1 MKSDGQI
8 EIKLNS
14 SHEQHPAFIDSIPK
28 TVVAVA
34 HKGHCTTEKQKSD
47 YAWCWSLTST
57 AKHTACAS
65 NARLIMAAMM
75 ALAHTAGRLP

>member
-1 MKSDGQI
+1 M
-8 EIKLNS
+8 
-14 SHEQHPAFIDSIPK
+14 
-28 TVVAVA
+28 AVA

-47 YAWCWSLTST
+47 DAWCWSLTST

-75 ALAHTAGRLP
+75 ALALVPGVILIPLRIATRLSMIKSKSIVEK